1 MPVTQTNFIW
11 KKAPNWDWQ
20 KIKPFIEN
28 AMNHAANIV
37 VNEAK
42 DKASGPKKEP
52 PKTKRPRTSTIK
64 KAKKRARK
72 KWTEGKVREKLALQS
87 TQIITRKGHRL
98 FEKTWRVR
106 VDTGRYRQNLDQV
119 TKWTGNDICQVV
131 IGSGMNYAKYIEKN
145 TANITLALISKIEQ
159 VQKELFSILEKNL
172 NNNINLKGVK

>member
-11 KKAPNWDWQ
+11 KKSPNWDWV
-20 KIKPFIEN
+20 KIKPLIEN
-28 AMNHAANIV
+28 AMVLASEIV

-52 PKTKRPRTSTIK
+52 PKHKRPRTGTIK

-72 KWTEGKVREKLALQS
+72 RWTEEKVREKLALQA
-87 TQIITRKGHRL
+87 TQIITKEGHRL
-98 FEKTWRVR
+98 FGKTWRVR
-106 VDTGRYRQNLDQV
+106 VDTDSYRRSIDQV
-119 TKWTGNDICQVV
+119 TKWTGEDICQVA

-159 VQKELFSILEKNL
+159 VQKELFGILEKTL
-172 NNNINLKGVK
+172 NDNIKI